1 MCWKDGDP
9 GERMGNTSCDVD
21 VADVV
26 DVHSSCS
33 GDLWYQ
39 LFREFVLSFWSMLTV
54 CFGIHVCL
62 ILVIF

>member
-1 MCWKDGDP
+1 
-9 GERMGNTSCDVD
+9 MGNTSCDVD

-26 DVHSSCS
+26 DVHSCCS

-39 LFREFVLSFWSMLTV
+39 LFRKFILSFLSMFTV
-54 CFGIHVCL
+54 CFGINTCL

>member
-1 MCWKDGDP
+1 
-9 GERMGNTSCDVD
+9 MGNTSCDVD

-39 LFREFVLSFWSMLTV
+39 LFRKFILSFLSTFTV
-54 CFGIHVCL
+54 CFGINTCL